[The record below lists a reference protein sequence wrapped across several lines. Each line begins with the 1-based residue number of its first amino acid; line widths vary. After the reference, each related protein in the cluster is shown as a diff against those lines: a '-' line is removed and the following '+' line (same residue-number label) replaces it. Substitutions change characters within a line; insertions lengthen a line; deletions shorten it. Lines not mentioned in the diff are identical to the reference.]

1 MIRVDGYSNLYRDE
15 NSGAIINC
23 DSTSYNQYINSL
35 SKKELK
41 KNELNEMKKD
51 IEEIKFLLRQF
62 LKNNNSNSL

>member
-1 MIRVDGYSNLYRDE
+1 MIKVEGHPNLFRDE

-41 KNELNEMKKD
+41 KKE
-51 IEEIKFLLRQF
+51 IEEIKEDIKEIKSILFQI
-62 LKNNNSNSL
+62 LKTNQ

>member
-51 IEEIKFLLRQF
+51 IKEIKFLLRQF
-62 LKNNNSNSL
+62 LEKQ

>member
-23 DSTSYNQYINSL
+23 DSTLYNQYVNSL

-41 KNELNEMKKD
+41 KKE
-51 IEEIKFLLRQF
+51 IEEIKEDIKEIKSILFELLKTNQ
-62 LKNNNSNSL
+62 